1 MNQKN
6 DEHELR
12 RKVQP
17 EALEGALDEALA
29 LWVEDARRE
38 GARADSATT
47 ERAVF
52 ARISAD
58 PQGCGYLPQRA
69 SFGYAAAALALLAVG
84 LAGAWLAG
92 PAPRAPEALDLAAEV
107 AADMAPDLEQGS
119 LAVLRLVELEHFAVG
134 R

>member
-1 MNQKN
+1 VNRKN

-12 RKVQP
+12 RKAQP
-17 EALEGALDEALA
+17 AALEGALDEALA
-29 LWVEDARRE
+29 LWVADARRE

-52 ARISAD
+52 ARIAAD
-58 PQGCGYLPQRA
+58 PQGRGYLPQRA

-84 LAGAWLAG
+84 LVGTWFAG
-92 PAPRAPEALDLAAEV
+92 RAPGALDLTAEV
-107 AADMAPDLEQGS
+107 ASGVAPDLEQGS
-119 LAVLRLVELEHFAVG
+119 LAVVRLVELEHFAVG